1 MIQTIIYRVLWLVG
15 MILLQSLILN
25 NINAFGYAT
34 PYLYIYVI
42 LTMEVE
48 NSKNST
54 MLWAFALGL
63 LIDIM
68 SDTPGINA
76 AASVFIA
83 FVRIPILKLY
93 ALHESIEQG
102 RPSIKSIGIAAFTK
116 YIVTCILLH
125 HTILTL
131 LFYFD
136 LSNVGDII
144 IRIIMSSAL
153 TILFIIVIDNIRK

>member
-1 MIQTIIYRVLWLVG
+1 MIQTVINRVLWLVG
-15 MILLQSLILN
+15 MVLLQTLVLN

-48 NSKNST
+48 SSKNST

-63 LIDIM
+63 LIDIL

-76 AASVFIA
+76 AASVLIA
-83 FVRIPILKLY
+83 FIRIPILKLY

-102 RPSIKSIGIAAFTK
+102 KPSIKSIGIGAFSK
-116 YIVTCILLH
+116 YIATCILLH

-136 LSNVGDII
+136 LSNMGDIML
-144 IRIIMSSAL
+144 RIIMSSAL
-153 TILFIIVIDNIRK
+153 TVLFIIIIDNIRK